1 MQSYIIYFSWK
12 FQLNLFLIY
21 PLGLLFLDE
30 QTGRVDSVK
39 IKLILSCRTNYIT
52 KRQWCNS
59 NEVLLTVEAAW
70 PSGYNAA
77 GLLAPCSSLALLT
90 AIAGHVLCS
99 PEFKS
104 SSILGLLPAGILSFV
119 MFHLNYWFI
128 ISETLQKG
136 RG

>member
-1 MQSYIIYFSWK
+1 MQSNIIYFSWK

-21 PLGLLFLDE
+21 PLVLLFLDE
-30 QTGRVDSVK
+30 QTGRVNSVK

-59 NEVLLTVEAAW
+59 NEVVLTVEAAW
-70 PSGYNAA
+70 PNGYNAA
-77 GLLAPCSSLALLT
+77 GLLAPCSRLALLT
-90 AIAGHVLCS
+90 ASWTCS
-99 PEFKS
+99 LQSRVQS
-104 SSILGLLPAGILSFV
+104 SSMVGLLPAGILSFV
-119 MFHLNYWFI
+119 MFYLNYCFT